1 MYHSR
6 LATLIDMLGVR
17 PVYSEESLS
26 AVLVVLKRG
35 TVVAEKDVKDVEDY
49 FGKRLKLI
57 WEGDENGLLVGLKD
71 EEDHFLGIGILQDVD
86 YKRKNLKI
94 YTPVT
99 QKVGSLSF
107 GQIKLNKNLK
117 EIGLSTVYSKTL

>member
-1 MYHSR
+1 M
-6 LATLIDMLGVR
+6 
-17 PVYSEESLS
+17 
-26 AVLVVLKRG
+26 
-35 TVVAEKDVKDVEDY
+35 
-49 FGKRLKLI
+49 
-57 WEGDENGLLVGLKD
+57 
-71 EEDHFLGIGILQDVD
+71 GIGILQDVD

-94 YTPVT
+94 YTPVN